1 MSNNHCLFSVIIP
14 VFNNAQYIKQTLDS
28 VFAQIDS
35 DVEVI
40 IINDGSTDKTQQI
53 LEEFQKKYAN
63 IILENQENFGEAIS
77 RNKAIFF
84 NFSSFGILRPFFQ
97 SEKVDF
103 VMPVPFATSESL

>member
-40 IINDGSTDKTQQI
+40 IINDGSTDKSKAVIQQAI
-53 LEEFQKKYAN
+53 DQYCGAGQIHFYSY
-63 IILENQENFGEAIS
+63 ENSGVSRARNRALDQRRVPGLVLLMEMTSGVLIS
-77 RNKAIFF
+77 GK
-84 NFSSFGILRPFFQ
+84 Q
-97 SEKVDF
+97 
-103 VMPVPFATSESL
+103 